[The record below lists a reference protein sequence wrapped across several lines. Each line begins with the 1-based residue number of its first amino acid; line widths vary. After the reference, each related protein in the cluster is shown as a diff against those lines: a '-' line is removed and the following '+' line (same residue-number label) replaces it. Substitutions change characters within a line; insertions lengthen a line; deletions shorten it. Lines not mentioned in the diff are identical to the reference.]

1 MKKVLVAMSGGVD
14 STAAA
19 LILKNGGYDVTGVT
33 LLLSGN
39 EKDAKDAEK
48 VAGMIGIPHVTL
60 DLKKEFAELV
70 KKPFV
75 KAYIDGETPNPCVIC
90 NKRIKFGLLG
100 EYADENGFD
109 FIATGHY
116 VGVTDF
122 NGHKVLRKAG
132 DGRKDQSYVLWQL
145 SEDRI
150 SKLLFPLSD
159 KSKDEIRKIAASAG
173 LPNADRKDSQDIC
186 FIPDGDYAAFI
197 EKTVGSTKKIGDFVD
212 ANGNIIGKHSGIIN
226 FTVGQRKGLGMGFGE
241 PMYVLDKDVNTNTVT
256 LGTNDEL
263 FKSEVTIRNAN
274 ISEAFD
280 LTETFT
286 VKIRYSQ
293 KSTAAKIYRNG
304 EFYTI
309 KFEEPVRAPAKGQSA
324 VIYYGDLLVGGGFII

>member
-33 LLLSGN
+33 LLLSDN
-39 EKDAKDAEK
+39 EKEAKDAET
-48 VAGMIGIPHVTL
+48 VAKMIGIPHVTL
-60 DLKKEFAELV
+60 DLKKEFEKLV
-70 KKPFV
+70 KKPFID
-75 KAYIDGETPNPCVIC
+75 AYIAGETPNPCVIC

-100 EYADENGFD
+100 DYADENGFD

-116 VGVTDF
+116 VGVTEF
-122 NGHKVLRKAG
+122 NGHKVLRRAG

-150 SKLLFPLSD
+150 AKLIFPLSD
-159 KSKDEIRKIAASAG
+159 MSKEEIRKIAASAG
-173 LPNADRKDSQDIC
+173 LPNAEKKDSQDIC

-197 EKTVGSTKKIGDFVD
+197 EKTVGATKKVGDFVD
-212 ANGNIIGKHSGIIN
+212 VNGNIIGRNNGIIN
-226 FTVGQRKGLGMGFGE
+226 FTIGQRKGLGMGFGE
-241 PMYVLDKDVNTNTVT
+241 PMYVLDKDVHANTVT

-263 FKSEVTIRNAN
+263 FKSEVTIRDAN

-280 LTETFT
+280 LSETFN

-293 KSTAAKIYRNG
+293 KSTAAKIYPDG
-304 EFYTI
+304 EFYKI

-324 VIYYGDLLVGGGFII
+324 VIYFGDLLAGGGFII